1 MTDEYQVVDEVK
13 RETADLLR
21 TNPDAVLAWKA
32 DGDGAYVL
40 EVADD

>member
-1 MTDEYQVVDEVK
+1 MTDEYQVVDEVA

-32 DGDGAYVL
+32 DGDGAFVL
-40 EVADD
+40 EPADD